1 MFIWNPM
8 PAGKKMLR
16 IAGLCGVAT
25 PAVAFTCIFIAIS
38 LSPGFSWTD
47 NALSDLGV
55 GEAAVV
61 FNSGLVVA
69 GILSLV
75 FATGLWITSKGHI
88 LGRAGAALFFI
99 GAFALSGIGVFSEA
113 AGVIHFYFSVAFFM
127 LMPLS
132 LFLLGTSAIVAM
144 SRKFGSFAI
153 AAGII
158 ALIPW
163 AFSWE
168 GVAIPEF
175 ISALAVSTWSAAQ
188 GIRIYLAQSKK

>member
-38 LSPGFSWTD
+38 LSPWFSWSA

-55 GEAAVV
+55 GEAAVI
-61 FNSGLVVA
+61 FNSGLIAA
-69 GILSLV
+69 GIFSMV
-75 FATGLWITSKGHI
+75 FATGLWMTFKEHI
-88 LGRAGAALFFI
+88 LGRGGAALFFT

-113 AGVIHFYFSVAFFM
+113 AGVIHFYFSVTFFI
-127 LMPLS
+127 LMPFS
-132 LFLLGTSAIVAM
+132 LFLLGTGAIVVG

-153 AAGII
+153 AAGVV

-163 AFSWE
+163 AFSWD

-175 ISALAVSTWSAAQ
+175 ISALAVSTWSVAQ